1 LSQVIF
7 SILLCAKDTT
17 YSYNTIK
24 GEKMPWNDENVARL
38 KELWDQG
45 LPTAQ
50 IGKLLSFTK
59 NAVVGKAHRIG
70 LERRPSPIRRTAVK
84 PDRKK
89 ARSPVM
95 PKLNFENTEPEENIY
110 ASIIKIFQPPIK
122 NIFNGN
128 SKRGCEWPEGHPDES
143 EFHFCNKDR
152 FEDKPYC
159 LDHCAIAYVI
169 LEKEEN
175 KPIARSSN
183 FR

>member
-1 LSQVIF
+1 MS
-7 SILLCAKDTT
+7 
-17 YSYNTIK
+17 
-24 GEKMPWNDENVARL
+24 WNEENVARL

-50 IGKLLSFTK
+50 IGKLLGFTK

-95 PKLNFENTEPEENIY
+95 PQLNFESKQESDNIQNRETL
-110 ASIIKIFQPPIK
+110 SFKPVVRNLFSP
-122 NIFNGN
+122 
-128 SKRGCEWPEGHPDES
+128 SVKRGCEWPMGHPDEP
-143 EFHFCNKDR
+143 EFHFCDKER

-159 LDHCAIAYVI
+159 LDHCAVAYI
-169 LEKEEN
+169 IPEKEESERQQVN
-175 KPIARSSN
+175 SSIIK
-183 FR
+183 

>member
-1 LSQVIF
+1 MS
-7 SILLCAKDTT
+7 
-17 YSYNTIK
+17 
-24 GEKMPWNDENVARL
+24 WNDDNVARL

-50 IGKLLSFTK
+50 IGKLLGFTK

-70 LERRPSPIRRTAVK
+70 LERRPSPIRRTSVK

-95 PKLNFENTEPEENIY
+95 PKLNFENTLEKEKISSPQ
-110 ASIIKIFQPPIK
+110 IKNFQPSIK
-122 NIFNGN
+122 NIFTAS
-128 SKRGCEWPEGHPDES
+128 SKRGCEWPEGHPEEP
-143 EFHFCNKDR
+143 EFHFCNKER

-169 LEKEEN
+169 PEKEEI
-175 KPIARSSN
+175 KPIAHSSSI
-183 FR
+183 RYK

>member
-1 LSQVIF
+1 
-7 SILLCAKDTT
+7 
-17 YSYNTIK
+17 
-24 GEKMPWNDENVARL
+24 MPWDENNVTKLR
-38 KELWDQG
+38 ELWDQG

-50 IGKLLSFTK
+50 IGKLLGFTK

-95 PKLNFENTEPEENIY
+95 PKLNFESKEENIPLKQE
-110 ASIIKIFQPPIK
+110 SLSFQPVVK
-122 NIFNGN
+122 NLFVK
-128 SKRGCEWPEGHPDES
+128 SDKRGCEWPQGHPDEMD
-143 EFHFCNKDR
+143 FHFCGKER

-169 LEKEEN
+169 PEKEESDKQQDQVN
-175 KPIARSSN
+175 TKI
-183 FR
+183 

>member
-1 LSQVIF
+1 
-7 SILLCAKDTT
+7 
-17 YSYNTIK
+17 
-24 GEKMPWNDENVARL
+24 MPWNDDNVSRL

-50 IGKLLSFTK
+50 IGKLLGFTK

-95 PKLNFENTEPEENIY
+95 PKLAFETSSIEEKIY
-110 ASIIKIFQPPIK
+110 TPKISTFTSNVK
-122 NIFNGN
+122 NIFTANL
-128 SKRGCEWPEGHPDES
+128 KRGCEWPEGHPDEP
-143 EFHFCNKDR
+143 EFHFCNKER

-159 LDHCAIAYVI
+159 LDHCAVAYVI
-169 LEKEEN
+169 PEKDDI
-175 KPIARSSN
+175 KPMARLGSI
-183 FR
+183 RYK

>member
-1 LSQVIF
+1 MS
-7 SILLCAKDTT
+7 
-17 YSYNTIK
+17 
-24 GEKMPWNDENVARL
+24 WNDDNVLRL

-50 IGKLLSFTK
+50 IGKLLGFTK

-95 PKLNFENTEPEENIY
+95 PKLNFESVQNEQEEEN
-110 ASIIKIFQPPIK
+110 KNKTFQPMIK
-122 NIFNGN
+122 NPFSSNF
-128 SKRGCEWPEGHPDES
+128 KRKCECPLGHPDEA
-143 EFHFCNKDR
+143 EFHFCDKER

-159 LDHCAIAYVI
+159 LEHCAKAYV
-169 LEKEEN
+169 LPE
-175 KPIARSSN
+175 
-183 FR
+183 

>member
-1 LSQVIF
+1 MS
-7 SILLCAKDTT
+7 
-17 YSYNTIK
+17 
-24 GEKMPWNDENVARL
+24 WNESNVSRL

-50 IGKLLSFTK
+50 IGKLLGFTK

-89 ARSPVM
+89 ARSPIV
-95 PKLNFENTEPEENIY
+95 PTLKFEASKEESKQ
-110 ASIIKIFQPPIK
+110 ALKKESFQPTVK
-122 NIFNGN
+122 NLFTNQ

-143 EFHFCNKDR
+143 EFKFCGKDR

-159 LDHCAIAYVI
+159 IDHCAIAYVI
-169 LEKEEN
+169 PEKEEE
-175 KPIARSSN
+175 KQHVTQRI
-183 FR
+183 

>member
-1 LSQVIF
+1 MS
-7 SILLCAKDTT
+7 
-17 YSYNTIK
+17 
-24 GEKMPWNDENVARL
+24 WNETNVARL

-50 IGKLLSFTK
+50 IGKLLGFTK

-95 PKLNFENTEPEENIY
+95 PKLNFEEKQPKQTEKDSSP
-110 ASIIKIFQPPIK
+110 FQPVVK
-122 NIFNGN
+122 NLFNAN
-128 SKRGCEWPEGHPDES
+128 IKRGCEWPQGHPDETD
-143 EFHFCNKDR
+143 FHFCGKDR

-159 LDHCAIAYVI
+159 LEHYAVAYVI
-169 LEKEEN
+169 PEKDEN
-175 KPIARSSN
+175 EKQEVDTRI
-183 FR
+183 